1 MLEDIKNE
9 RLKKRLALEA
19 AGFDVYP
26 ASVKRTHTMIEVVKN
41 WNALLKKK
49 TKVTIIGR
57 VFAIRGQG
65 GISFIDLKDE
75 GGAMQIV
82 ASKDKTKD
90 FAVVRD
96 NMDIGDFVEATG
108 SLFVTKKGEK
118 SVDVKVMRVVA
129 KSALPIPSEWYGISD
144 PETRLRKRYLDL
156 LLHPELR
163 EQFKKKS
170 KFWSAF
176 RTFLLN
182 EGFLEVET
190 PVLEL
195 TPGGADA
202 EPFMT
207 HMNALDIDMS
217 LRISLE
223 LPLKR
228 LLVGGFEKV
237 FEIGRIFRNEGIDA
251 EHLQD
256 YTQIEYYWAYQ
267 DYEGGMKFI
276 EKLYKYVIKET
287 MGTLKTKRGEMTID
301 WGKKWGRVDYYDI
314 FKKETGIDL
323 HKAGEHELRAYATK
337 QGLDHQK
344 HIGRGRVID
353 LIFKKIRH
361 KLVQP
366 CFLVNPPADIEPLA
380 KRLSP
385 DSDRVAR
392 FQVVA
397 AGTELGKG
405 FTELNDPVD
414 QRLRFE
420 AQMKLREAGDAEA
433 QRLDDDY
440 VEAMEYGMP
449 PNHGFGVSE
458 RLFSILIDKPIRE
471 TVFFP
476 ILRPKSKDKK

>member
-1 MLEDIKNE
+1 MLEDIKGE
-9 RLKKRLALEA
+9 RLKKRQNLEK
-19 AGFDVYP
+19 AGYDVYP
-26 ASVKRTHTMIEVVKN
+26 ATVKRTHMMAQVVSD

-49 TKVTIIGR
+49 SKVTIVGR

-75 GGAMQIV
+75 SGAMQIV

-90 FAVVRD
+90 FATVRD

-118 SVDVKVMRVVA
+118 SVDVKMMRIVT
-129 KSALPIPSEWYGISD
+129 KSMLPIPSEWYGIAD

-156 LLHPELR
+156 MLSPELR
-163 EQFKKKS
+163 EAFRMKS
-170 KFWSAF
+170 KFWSSM
-176 RTFLLN
+176 RNFLIQ

-267 DYEGGMKFI
+267 DYVGGMKFI

-287 MGTLKTKRGEMTID
+287 FGKLKIKRGDTVID
-301 WGKKWGRVDYYDI
+301 WGKKWATVDYFTI

-323 HKAGEHELRAYATK
+323 NTATDEQIRTYAKA
-337 QGLDHQK
+337 QGLDVDRHP
-344 HIGRGRVID
+344 GRGRVVD
-353 LIFKKIRH
+353 LVFKKIRH

-366 CFLVNPPADIEPLA
+366 CFLINPPVDIEPLA
-380 KRLSP
+380 KRLEPGSN
-385 DSDRVAR
+385 RVAR

-397 AGTELGKG
+397 CGTELGKG
-405 FTELNDPVD
+405 FTELNDPAD
-414 QRLRFE
+414 QRGRFDE
-420 AQMKLREAGDAEA
+420 QMKMREAGDKEA
-433 QRLDDDY
+433 QRMDEDY
-440 VEAMEYGMP
+440 IEAMEYGMP
-449 PNHGFGVSE
+449 PNHGFGISE
-458 RLFSILIDKPIRE
+458 RLFSVLMDKPIRE